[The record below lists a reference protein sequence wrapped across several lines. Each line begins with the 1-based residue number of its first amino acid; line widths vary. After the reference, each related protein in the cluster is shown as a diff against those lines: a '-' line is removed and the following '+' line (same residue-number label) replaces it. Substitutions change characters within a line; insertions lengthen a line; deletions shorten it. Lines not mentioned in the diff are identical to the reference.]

1 MTGFIPKGLINL
13 IGTKDF
19 KIISRDQAI
28 LICNKEKIKKPG
40 KEFKNGVGMV

>member
-28 LICNKEKIKKPG
+28 LICNKEKIKKPS